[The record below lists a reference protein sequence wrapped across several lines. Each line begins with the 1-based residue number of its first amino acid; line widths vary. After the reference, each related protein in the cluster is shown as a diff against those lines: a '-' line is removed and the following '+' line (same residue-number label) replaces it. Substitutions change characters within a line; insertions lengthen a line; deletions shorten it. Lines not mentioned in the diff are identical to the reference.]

1 MSVDYKCRQIY
12 NDVIHDVTKTEE
24 AWKSVL
30 SLCGRI
36 YRYEFDN
43 VLMVYAQ
50 RPKSTLIADFD
61 TWKKVDRYVKRGS
74 KGIAIYPS
82 RALSPYCRYV
92 FDISDTGGRN
102 VKLTWNLE
110 GDYLTDYAKRLAGE
124 GSITLTGNE
133 SPVDLKNKIW
143 DFTKSEVRGI
153 LKETHAMRVS
163 VLAGKLG
170 NQIVSSRQ
178 DVRDDGL
185 QIIERSIFCVVAG
198 RCGFDQLKGE
208 NELGTITQ
216 IVKED
221 MIFEL
226 GSLVSDV
233 SCEVLRN
240 ISRSIKEIERERRMS
255 YERGTTV
262 QRGSRRDAVSE
273 HRNGEGKS
281 VTNREIRS
289 DGDGLSKGEPLR
301 EVSVSGEIRETDRDS
316 GSAERG
322 SVSDG
327 GTDDGAVSAVP
338 SGEEPGRHDGDV
350 ENQRAGTEADTG
362 DHRSRSDQQVPL
374 ESETVKADE
383 TPHAPN
389 DGAKGEYHQIS
400 FMDMMAP
407 PDNEFD
413 RELKELESFGEKRG
427 ADAASLFS
435 HVESVLSE
443 QEKEDLKAGRHTYL
457 NPKKEP
463 VPEEYIKSVVLRGTG
478 FVGGEKRVYE
488 IMQSEFIKS
497 ERIKKIRAEYGIGG
511 SGWPMEGYGLHGYD
525 TFKAKGIR
533 FQWRDEEGEKE
544 GYVDWNTI
552 EEV

>member
-102 VKLTWNLE
+102 VKLTWILE
-110 GDYLTDYAKRLAGE
+110 GDYLTDYAKRLAWE

-153 LKETHAMRVS
+153 LREKHAMRVS

-170 NQIVSSRQ
+170 DQIVSSRQ

-185 QIIERSIFCVVAG
+185 QIIERSIFYVVAG
-198 RCGFDQLKGE
+198 RCGFDQPKGE

-273 HRNGEGKS
+273 HHNGEGKS
-281 VTNREIRS
+281 VPNREIRS
-289 DGDGLSKGEPLR
+289 DGDGLSKGKPLR
-301 EVSVSGEIRETDRDS
+301 EVSVSGEIWEINGDFGS
-316 GSAERG
+316 GERG

-407 PDNEFD
+407 PA
-413 RELKELESFGEKRG
+413 K
-427 ADAASLFS
+427 
-435 HVESVLSE
+435 
-443 QEKEDLKAGRHTYL
+443 
-457 NPKKEP
+457 P
-463 VPEEYIKSVVLRGTG
+463 VPRSTTVLMYSSGTG
-478 FVGGEKRVYE
+478 SFFGFR
-488 IMQSEFIKS
+488 
-497 ERIKKIRAEYGIGG
+497 
-511 SGWPMEGYGLHGYD
+511 
-525 TFKAKGIR
+525 
-533 FQWRDEEGEKE
+533 
-544 GYVDWNTI
+544 
-552 EEV
+552 